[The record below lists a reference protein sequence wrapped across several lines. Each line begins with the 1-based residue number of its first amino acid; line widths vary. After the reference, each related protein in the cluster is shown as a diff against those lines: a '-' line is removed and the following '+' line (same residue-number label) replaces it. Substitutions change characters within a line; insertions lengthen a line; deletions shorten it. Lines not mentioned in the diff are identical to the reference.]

1 MSRCAFLPLSHAL
14 ERAWTYEVL
23 ANGCLNTY
31 VADPRQVAEQMI
43 LAQPNLLVSVPR
55 LYEKVYNTAKE
66 KVADS
71 PAKQKIMAWA
81 LKVGAEYADALRTG
95 QRPPAGLKAR
105 LNIADKLVLHS
116 VREAVGGAKKVLACG
131 GAPMRREVEEF
142 FYYGCGMTVLTG
154 YGLTEASPLVTFPP
168 PGLPG
173 RQCRQGDAGWRAAG
187 GRWR

>member
-1 MSRCAFLPLSHAL
+1 MLSHRGFTHQVTALNKFFRLLPGDVSLCFLPLSHAL

-71 PAKQKIMAWA
+71 PAKQKIMAW
-81 LKVGAEYADALRTG
+81 R
-95 QRPPAGLKAR
+95 
-105 LNIADKLVLHS
+105 
-116 VREAVGGAKKVLACG
+116 
-131 GAPMRREVEEF
+131 
-142 FYYGCGMTVLTG
+142 
-154 YGLTEASPLVTFPP
+154 
-168 PGLPG
+168 
-173 RQCRQGDAGWRAAG
+173 
-187 GRWR
+187 